1 MEYYFDDNEV
11 ETLSLNTYFGL
22 YLTEEEIVKY
32 DMITLMPNGDARCYK
47 GNDGEYKDNDLF
59 LHAKEMKDKR
69 IIYGLSSGR
78 NLLRV
83 RNEKD
88 LKKAITSGALLKNN
102 DVNATFRIS
111 SIPEENEGEFLTM
124 SLEEPYTEARTL
136 GFCSHEKENTTDV
149 SLAIQS

>member
-69 IIYGLSSGR
+69 IIYDYRQGGICF
-78 NLLRV
+78 V
-83 RNEKD
+83 
-88 LKKAITSGALLKNN
+88 
-102 DVNATFRIS
+102 
-111 SIPEENEGEFLTM
+111 
-124 SLEEPYTEARTL
+124 
-136 GFCSHEKENTTDV
+136 
-149 SLAIQS
+149 